1 MVAVSAANGGRVSTW
16 CRWGCV
22 RPTCKVEAKRLQQ
35 SEGLELPRPWLVQ
48 RSALQKAERKV
59 EMSESLGKPQAS

>member
-16 CRWGCV
+16 WRWG
-22 RPTCKVEAKRLQQ
+22 CKVEAKRLQQ

-48 RSALQKAERKV
+48 RSALQKAEGKV

>member
-1 MVAVSAANGGRVSTW
+1 MPGVDGAASVYF
-16 CRWGCV
+16 

-59 EMSESLGKPQAS
+59 EMSKSLGKPQAS